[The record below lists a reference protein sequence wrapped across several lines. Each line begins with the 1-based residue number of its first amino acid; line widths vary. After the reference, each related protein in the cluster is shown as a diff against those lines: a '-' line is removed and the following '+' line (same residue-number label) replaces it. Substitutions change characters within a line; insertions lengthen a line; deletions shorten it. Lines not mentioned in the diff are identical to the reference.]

1 MRRRSDVSGAWQ
13 TVGDA
18 WEPPVLAI
26 AFLGALPKQSL
37 QILEVDAVQPDGV
50 VIRVLGGRL
59 HLRLGEE
66 ETELAP
72 GGWCGCRP
80 RCRTRCAPSRRRSC
94 SSRWSNPDQAAY
106 RRSDVL
112 HHRAASER
120 WLAMAGADGTHTLGP
135 ATGELLVKTRRTGL
149 GAKAGHDLTIEVTR
163 WRGRATVDTAQPSRS
178 SVTVEV
184 DIDSFEVR
192 EGAGGVKP
200 LTDSDRADIK
210 KTLRE
215 KVLHT
220 ERHPTITYRSTRV
233 DGSPESF
240 TVEGELT
247 IIGVTRPV
255 ILHGRVTDG
264 HVRGSAT
271 VVQTEWGIRPY
282 SAFFGALRL
291 RDDVEVELDV
301 ALTPAAGSP

>member
-1 MRRRSDVSGAWQ
+1 
-13 TVGDA
+13 
-18 WEPPVLAI
+18 
-26 AFLGALPKQSL
+26 
-37 QILEVDAVQPDGV
+37 
-50 VIRVLGGRL
+50 
-59 HLRLGEE
+59 
-66 ETELAP
+66 
-72 GGWCGCRP
+72 
-80 RCRTRCAPSRRRSC
+80 
-94 SSRWSNPDQAAY
+94 
-106 RRSDVL
+106 
-112 HHRAASER
+112 
-120 WLAMAGADGTHTLGP
+120 MAGADGTHTLGP

-184 DIDSFEVR
+184 DVDSFEVR

-255 ILHGRVTDG
+255 ILHGRLTDG
-264 HVRGSAT
+264 ACAARRPSCRPSGESVPTRRSSGRYGSAT
-271 VVQTEWGIRPY
+271 T
-282 SAFFGALRL
+282 SRL
-291 RDDVEVELDV
+291 SSTSR
-301 ALTPAAGSP
+301 